1 MEGYLLDASVI
12 YSLLDY
18 IDKVDVKKV
27 NILDLTFYEVGNAIW
42 KDYRIH
48 KKIKDPFILA
58 KLFHE
63 LLRKF
68 NVLRDLPMQEV
79 IRVAVERG
87 LTYYDASYV
96 YAANSRGLTLVS
108 NDKDLLEKGSAIS
121 FKEFIKKL

>member
-1 MEGYLLDASVI
+1 MEGYLLDASVV
-12 YSLLDY
+12 YPLLDY
-18 IDKVDVKKV
+18 VDKVDVRKIY
-27 NILDLTFYEVGNAIW
+27 ILDLTFYEVGSVIW

-48 KKIKDPFILA
+48 KKIKDPFTLA

-79 IRVAVERG
+79 MRIAVEKD

-96 YAANSRGLTLVS
+96 FAAVSKGLTLVS
-108 NDKDLLEKGSAIS
+108 NDKDLLEKGGAMS

>member
-12 YSLLDY
+12 YPLLDY
-18 IDKVDVKKV
+18 IDKVDVKEV
-27 NILDLTFYEVGNAIW
+27 YILDLTFYEVGNAIW

-63 LLRKF
+63 LLKKF

-96 YAANSRGLTLVS
+96 FAAFSRGLTLVS
-108 NDKDLLEKGSAIS
+108 DDKDLLEKGSAIS

>member
-12 YSLLDY
+12 YPLLDY

-27 NILDLTFYEVGNAIW
+27 YILDLTFYEVGNAIW

-48 KKIKDPFILA
+48 KKVKDPFILA

-79 IRVAVERG
+79 MRVAVERG

-96 YAANSRGLTLVS
+96 FAAISRGLTLVS

-121 FKEFIKKL
+121 FKEFIKTL

>member
-12 YSLLDY
+12 YPLLDY

-27 NILDLTFYEVGNAIW
+27 YILDLTFYEVGNAIW

-48 KKIKDPFILA
+48 KKIKDPFTLA
-58 KLFHE
+58 KLFYE
-63 LLRKF
+63 LLGKF
-68 NVLRDLPMQEV
+68 NVLRDPPMQEV
-79 IRVAVERG
+79 IRVAVEKD

-96 YAANSRGLTLVS
+96 FAAINKGLTLVS

-121 FKEFIKKL
+121 FKEFIKML

>member
-12 YSLLDY
+12 YPLLDY

-27 NILDLTFYEVGNAIW
+27 YILDLTFYEVGNAIW

-63 LLRKF
+63 LLKKF

-96 YAANSRGLTLVS
+96 FAAISRSLTLVS

>member
-12 YSLLDY
+12 YPLLDY
-18 IDKVDVKKV
+18 INKVDVKKV
-27 NILDLTFYEVGNAIW
+27 YILDLTFYEVGNAIW

-79 IRVAVERG
+79 MRVAVERG

-96 YAANSRGLTLVS
+96 FAAISRSLTLVS

>member
-27 NILDLTFYEVGNAIW
+27 YILDLTFYEVGNAIW

-48 KKIKDPFILA
+48 KKIKDPFTLA

-68 NVLRDLPMQEV
+68 NVLRDLPMQEL
-79 IRVAVERG
+79 ISPPSWNGRP
-87 LTYYDASYV
+87 
-96 YAANSRGLTLVS
+96 
-108 NDKDLLEKGSAIS
+108 KIILEKIFLIG
-121 FKEFIKKL
+121 

>member
-1 MEGYLLDASVI
+1 
-12 YSLLDY
+12 
-18 IDKVDVKKV
+18 
-27 NILDLTFYEVGNAIW
+27 
-42 KDYRIH
+42 
-48 KKIKDPFILA
+48 
-58 KLFHE
+58 
-63 LLRKF
+63 
-68 NVLRDLPMQEV
+68 MQEV